1 MFRNALAL
9 RSIFQRSISTASR
22 RQFKNRVKEHQKF
35 FQEQGTYFM
44 NSTWLLCPRNRND
57 SRMLLAVV
65 LLSPI
70 PLHSSGTFFV
80 LVLYD

>member
-35 FQEQGTYFM
+35 FQEDNGLPVY
-44 NSTWLLCPRNRND
+44 LKGGVKD
-57 SRMLLAVV
+57 V
-65 LLSPI
+65 LLYR
-70 PLHSSGTFFV
+70 LTMTLCVFGTGYLFYE
-80 LVLYD
+80 LYVASMPKK